1 MIKKQVFFLILFFLT
16 ANPTKAEILTV
27 EVTSEH
33 KDGPVLL
40 AVYDKQEYFGKTK
53 ANQKANPKHILLGA
67 KGLISNYK
75 GKVTFDLPYGNYVIA
90 GIHDLDNNGVLTGNF
105 LGMPKEPFGFS
116 NNKRGNFGP
125 PKWKDV
131 LIKFNESNK
140 KIIAILEE
148 QRFFMTKTVDAIS
161 KSLTTS
167 DIIGEQNTDKII
179 ENYLVI

>member
-1 MIKKQVFFLILFFLT
+1 MIKRQVFFLIFFFLIT
-16 ANPTKAEILTV
+16 NSPKAEILTV

-90 GIHDLDNNGVLTGNF
+90 GIHDLCL
-105 LGMPKEPFGFS
+105 LY
-116 NNKRGNFGP
+116 
-125 PKWKDV
+125 
-131 LIKFNESNK
+131 
-140 KIIAILEE
+140 
-148 QRFFMTKTVDAIS
+148 
-161 KSLTTS
+161 TS
-167 DIIGEQNTDKII
+167 DAADE
-179 ENYLVI
+179 

>member
-1 MIKKQVFFLILFFLT
+1 MTNIQVIFVILFLSIT
-16 ANPTKAEILTV
+16 NSTKAEILTV

-40 AVYDKQEYFGKTK
+40 AVYDKKEYFGKTK
-53 ANQKANPKHILLGA
+53 VNQKTNPKHILLGT

-75 GKVTFDLPYGNYVIA
+75 GEVTFDLPYGNYVIA

-105 LGMPKEPFGFS
+105 LGIPKEPFGFS

-125 PKWKDV
+125 PNWEDV

-140 KIIAILEE
+140 KILINLKGI
-148 QRFFMTKTVDAIS
+148 
-161 KSLTTS
+161 
-167 DIIGEQNTDKII
+167 
-179 ENYLVI
+179 

>member
-1 MIKKQVFFLILFFLT
+1 MGT
-16 ANPTKAEILTV
+16 
-27 EVTSEH
+27 
-33 KDGPVLL
+33 
-40 AVYDKQEYFGKTK
+40 
-53 ANQKANPKHILLGA
+53 

-125 PKWKDV
+125 PKWEDV

-140 KIIAILEE
+140 KILINLKGI
-148 QRFFMTKTVDAIS
+148 
-161 KSLTTS
+161 
-167 DIIGEQNTDKII
+167 
-179 ENYLVI
+179 

>member
-1 MIKKQVFFLILFFLT
+1 MIKKQVFFLILFFLLV
-16 ANPTKAEILTV
+16 NPTKAEILTV

-53 ANQKANPKHILLGA
+53 VNQKANPKHILLGT

-125 PKWKDV
+125 PKWEDV

-140 KIIAILEE
+140 KILINLKGI
-148 QRFFMTKTVDAIS
+148 
-161 KSLTTS
+161 
-167 DIIGEQNTDKII
+167 
-179 ENYLVI
+179 

>member
-1 MIKKQVFFLILFFLT
+1 MINKKVIFLILSLLI
-16 ANPTKAEILTV
+16 ANSTKAEILTV
-27 EVTSEH
+27 EVTSEN

-53 ANQKANPKHILLGA
+53 VNQKANLKHILLGT

-125 PKWKDV
+125 PKWEDV
-131 LIKFNESNK
+131 LINFNESNK
-140 KIIAILEE
+140 KILINLKGI
-148 QRFFMTKTVDAIS
+148 
-161 KSLTTS
+161 
-167 DIIGEQNTDKII
+167 
-179 ENYLVI
+179 

>member
-1 MIKKQVFFLILFFLT
+1 MIKKQIFILIFSLLIT
-16 ANPTKAEILTV
+16 NSLKAEILTV
-27 EVTSEH
+27 EVISEH

-40 AVYDKQEYFGKTK
+40 AVYDKKEYFRKTK

-90 GIHDLDNNGVLTGNF
+90 GIHDLDNNGLLTGNF

-125 PKWKDV
+125 PKWEDV
-131 LIKFNESNK
+131 LIKFNKNNK
-140 KIIAILEE
+140 KILINLKGI
-148 QRFFMTKTVDAIS
+148 
-161 KSLTTS
+161 
-167 DIIGEQNTDKII
+167 
-179 ENYLVI
+179 